1 MDSTYFWHKL
11 NLLGQKS
18 ITNPWA
24 ALITQKTFLLRASLL
39 CLVLSILGV
48 NTTQAQGFGYFKK
61 HMEHY
66 EDRTLHYGFYFAAPS
81 TSFNIRRS
89 ENFVQKDSIYS
100 ITSPNTPGFTVG
112 FLMNFRLS
120 NRLDVRLSPMTVSI
134 YGRQVEYKSPGRAD
148 AYPELREST
157 WVEFPIML
165 KYKSERRKNTRM
177 YLLGGCKFGLE
188 ANVRKKESPSYG
200 RLSTKTSDFSI
211 EYGVGLERFFEY
223 FKFAPEL
230 RFSHGLTNLFVPN
243 KSPFSQGI
251 DRLSSHTV
259 TLYLM
264 FE

>member
-1 MDSTYFWHKL
+1 MDSTHFWRKFYLSRQKRLILSATMLIISSL
-11 NLLGQKS
+11 NYTIVS
-18 ITNPWA
+18 
-24 ALITQKTFLLRASLL
+24 
-39 CLVLSILGV
+39 
-48 NTTQAQGFGYFKK
+48 AQGVGYFKK

-81 TSFNIRRS
+81 TSFNVKHS
-89 ENFVQKDSIYS
+89 DSFVQKDSIYS
-100 ITSPNTPGFTVG
+100 ITSPSTPGFTVG
-112 FLMNFRLS
+112 FLMNVRLS
-120 NRLDVRLSPMTVSI
+120 NRWDVRFSPMTVSI
-134 YGRQVEYKSPGRAD
+134 YGRQVEYKSPNRAD

-157 WVEFPIML
+157 WVEFPVML
-165 KYKSERRKNTRM
+165 KYKSERRNNTRM
-177 YLLGGCKFGLE
+177 YLLAGMKFGVE

-200 RLSTKTSDFSI
+200 RLSTKTSDLCI